1 MRFVF
6 ADTLYFVARLH
17 LRDQWHARAKEVMAS
32 LASAG
37 IVTTESVLIELLN
50 FFAASQPEMRRTVAE
65 FVHDT
70 LDTPEIEVIPH
81 TREAFLSG
89 LALYETR
96 TDKGYSLTDCI
107 SMSAMRERNI
117 SDVLTHDNHFTQEGF
132 NVLL

>member
-32 LASAG
+32 LASVG

-65 FVHDT
+65 FVQDT
-70 LDTPEIEVIPH
+70 LDAPEIEVIPH

-96 TDKGYSLTDCI
+96 PDKGYSLTDCI
-107 SMSAMRERNI
+107 SMTVMRERNI
-117 SDVLTHDNHFTQEGF
+117 SDVLTHDNHFRQK
-132 NVLL
+132 VSKS